1 MSLVSRLKTERLYF
15 DGSYGTMFQRMG
27 LPADVLPET
36 YNITHA
42 QNVIELHEAYL
53 NAGCDII
60 KTNTFGANRFHYD
73 SESLSAVIKAG
84 VQNAKTAIGNTSSTQ
99 RSKYIALDIG
109 PTGKLLK
116 PLGDLE
122 FEDAVVAFS
131 EAISIGVA
139 CGVDLILIET
149 MNDSL
154 ETKAAVIAAHE
165 CCSLPVFV
173 TNTYDERGVLVTGAS
188 PEAMVALLEGLRVD
202 AFGFNCGFGPD
213 KLLPLVEKLAA
224 CTSTPIIVNPN
235 AGLPEIVDGEL
246 EYDIDADRF
255 ADTMINI
262 AKLGANIL
270 GGCCGTT
277 PKHIEKLVAATS
289 GISFVPI
296 EEKQICVVSSY
307 TKSVVFDNPVL
318 IGERIN
324 PTGKKAFS
332 AELKNGG
339 FEYIITEAVRQQE
352 DGAQVLDVNVGVPGI
367 NEREVLEKAVKE
379 IQMVSDLP
387 LQIDSSDAAAMEAAL
402 RIYNGKAL
410 INSVNG
416 KENVMESI
424 FPLANKYG
432 GVVIAL
438 TLDEDGIPESAE
450 GRVAIAERIVAKAA
464 EYGIEKKNIIVDPL
478 ALAVSTDGNSA
489 KVTLSAIKMLTEKGI
504 KTSLGVSNISFG
516 LPLRTKVNS
525 CFFAMALQAGLSA
538 AIMNPHSAEMMDVYY
553 SYCALTGIDEH
564 CEKYINQMLGQ
575 TPMPI
580 VAAVV
585 DENPEES
592 LRRAVVKGMT
602 SEAERATKLLVK
614 EKQPLD
620 IVNGCIIPALDI
632 VSEAYETGKSFL
644 PQLLMSAEAAKASF
658 NIIKNAFIVT
668 EGDKKCKIVLATVAG
683 DIHDIGKNIVKA
695 ILENYNFSVIDLGK
709 DVPPDV
715 IVETAVKENAPL
727 VGLSA
732 LMTTTLPAMAET
744 VTKLKE
750 KCPDCK
756 IVVGGAVLT
765 AEYAKQIG
773 ADKYAAD
780 AMETVRFAESVNAL
794 IG

>member
-1 MSLVSRLKTERLYF
+1 MSLLSRLKRERLYF
-15 DGSYGTMFQRMG
+15 DGSYGTMFQRMA
-27 LPADVLPET
+27 LPSDSLPET

-42 QNVIELHEAYL
+42 AQVISLHKAYL
-53 NAGCDII
+53 EAGCDII

-73 SESLSAVIKAG
+73 NDTLHKVIETG
-84 VQNAKTAIGNTSSTQ
+84 VENAKTAIKILNGQNGD
-99 RSKYIALDIG
+99 KYIALDIG

-122 FEDAVVAFS
+122 FEDAVSAFA
-131 EAISIGVA
+131 EAIKIGVD

-154 ETKAAVIAAHE
+154 ETKAAVIAAKE
-165 CCSLPVFV
+165 NSTLPVFV
-173 TNTYDERGVLVTGAS
+173 TNTYDERDVLVTGAS
-188 PEAMVALLEGLRVD
+188 PEAMAALLEGLRVD

-213 KLLPLVEKLAA
+213 RLLPLVERLAA
-224 CTSTPIIVNPN
+224 VSSTPIIVNPN
-235 AGLPEIVDGEL
+235 AGLPDVINDEL
-246 EYDIDADRF
+246 VYDIDEAAF
-255 ADTMINI
+255 AETMETI
-262 AKLGANIL
+262 AKLGATVL

-277 PKHIEKLVAATS
+277 PKHIEQLVKKTKDMPFDL
-289 GISFVPI
+289 IN
-296 EEKQICVVSSY
+296 EKDICVVSSY
-307 TKSVVFDNPVL
+307 TQSVVFDNPVL

-332 AELKNGG
+332 AELKEGG
-339 FEYIITEAVRQQE
+339 YEYIITEAVRQQE

-367 NEREVLEKAVKE
+367 NEKEVLCKAVKE
-379 IQMVSDLP
+379 IQTVTDLP
-387 LQIDSSDAAAMEAAL
+387 LQIDSADAAAMEAAL

-416 KENVMESI
+416 KESVMESV
-424 FPLANKYG
+424 FPLAAKYG

-438 TLDEDGIPESAE
+438 TLDENGIPDTAQ
-450 GRVAIAERIVAKAA
+450 GRVDIAERIIKKAA
-464 EYGIEKKNIIVDPL
+464 EYGITKKNIIVDPL

-489 KVTLSAIKMLTEKGI
+489 NVTLEAIKILTQKGI

-516 LPLRTKVNS
+516 LPLRMKVNA

-538 AIMNPHSAEMMDVYY
+538 AIMNPHSAEMMDVYF

-564 CEKYINQMLGQ
+564 CEKYIHQMLGQ

-580 VAAVV
+580 TMNVV
-585 DENPEES
+585 EGDPEEA
-592 LRRAVVKGMT
+592 LRRAVIKGM
-602 SEAERATKLLVK
+602 SIEAERATKTLVQTK
-614 EKQPLD
+614 KPLD
-620 IVNGCIIPALDI
+620 IVNGCIIPALDK

-658 NIIKNAFIVT
+658 NIIKTAFAVT

-695 ILENYNFSVIDLGK
+695 ILENYNFKVIDLGK
-709 DVPPDV
+709 DVAPDV
-715 IVETAVKENAPL
+715 VVDTALKEKASV

-744 VTKLKE
+744 VTKLKDS
-750 KCPDCK
+750 CPNCK

-765 AEYAKQIG
+765 EEYAKQIG
-773 ADKYAAD
+773 ADKYASD
-780 AMETVRFAESVNAL
+780 AMETVRFAESINEAL
-794 IG
+794 

>member
-1 MSLVSRLKTERLYF
+1 MSLLARLKNERLYF
-15 DGSYGTMFQRMG
+15 DGSYGTMFQRLS
-27 LPADVLPET
+27 LPSDVLPET
-36 YNITHA
+36 YNLTHSD
-42 QNVIELHEAYL
+42 QVINLHKAYL
-53 NAGCDII
+53 DAGCDII

-73 SESLSAVIKAG
+73 FDTLRCVIEAG
-84 VQNAKTAIGNTSSTQ
+84 VNNAKIAVGSVSDSNRT
-99 RSKYIALDIG
+99 RYIALDIG

-116 PLGDLE
+116 PLGELE
-122 FEDAVVAFS
+122 FEDAVAAFA
-131 EAISIGVA
+131 ETIKIGVA

-154 ETKAAVIAAHE
+154 ETKAAVVAAKE
-165 CCSLPVFV
+165 SCSLPVFV

-213 KLLPLVEKLAA
+213 KLLPLVKRLAD
-224 CTSTPIIVNPN
+224 CSSTPIIVNPN
-235 AGLPEIVDGEL
+235 AGLPDVVDGEL
-246 EYDIDADRF
+246 VYDIDAETF
-255 ADTMINI
+255 SSIMQKI
-262 AKLGANIL
+262 ANIGATVL

-277 PKHIEKLVAATS
+277 PKHIEALVAKTKDIPFSSPAQKNIT
-289 GISFVPI
+289 
-296 EEKQICVVSSY
+296 VVSSY
-307 TKSVVFDNPVL
+307 THSVVFYNPVL

-332 AELKNGG
+332 AELKDGC

-367 NEREVLEKAVKE
+367 DEKAVLERAVKE
-379 IQMVSDLP
+379 VQTVSDLP
-387 LQIDSSDAAAMEAAL
+387 LQIDSADASAMEAAL

-416 KENVMESI
+416 KESVMEAV
-424 FPLANKYG
+424 FPIAAKYG

-438 TLDEDGIPESAE
+438 TLDENGIPDTAE
-450 GRVAIAERIVAKAA
+450 GRVAIAERIIDKAA
-464 EYGIEKKNIIVDPL
+464 SYGIQKKDIIVDPL

-489 KVTLSAIKMLTEKGI
+489 NVTLGAIRLLTAKGI

-516 LPLRTKVNS
+516 LPLRMKVNA

-538 AIMNPHSAEMMDVYY
+538 AIMNPHSAEMMDVYF

-564 CEKYINQMLGQ
+564 CEKYIQQMLGQ

-580 VAAVV
+580 AASVVV
-585 DENPEES
+585 DAPEE
-592 LRRAVVKGMT
+592 LLKRAVIKGM
-602 SEAERATKLLVK
+602 SVEAERATKLLV
-614 EKQPLD
+614 ETKQPLD
-620 IVNGCIIPALDI
+620 IVNGCIIPALDN
-632 VSEAYETGKSFL
+632 VSEAYESGQAFL

-658 NIIKNAFIVT
+658 NIIKNTFTVA
-668 EGDKKCKIVLATVAG
+668 EGDKKCKVIIATVAG

-695 ILENYNFSVIDLGK
+695 ILENYNFTVIDLGK
-709 DVPPDV
+709 DVPPDAV
-715 IVETAVKENAPL
+715 VEAAVKHRAPL

-744 VTKLKE
+744 VAKLKE
-750 KCPDCK
+750 KCPGIK
-756 IVVGGAVLT
+756 IIVGGAVLT
-765 AEYAKQIG
+765 ADYAKQIG
-773 ADKYAAD
+773 ADKYASD
-780 AMETVRFAESVNAL
+780 AMETVRFAEKINKTL
-794 IG
+794 